1 MIKKVLT
8 IPGGL
13 VLNIVFKFEVK
24 RKRLIRRRIIKKM
37 SEKRK
42 KVITHKILQ
51 LIILICATNIYEHT
65 SNLDLIKKDSAKIT
79 LFVKRKST
87 KCI

>member
-8 IPGGL
+8 IHGGL

-42 KVITHKILQ
+42 KVIIHKILQ
-51 LIILICATNIYEHT
+51 LITLICVTNIYEHT

-79 LFVKRKST
+79 LFAKHKFT